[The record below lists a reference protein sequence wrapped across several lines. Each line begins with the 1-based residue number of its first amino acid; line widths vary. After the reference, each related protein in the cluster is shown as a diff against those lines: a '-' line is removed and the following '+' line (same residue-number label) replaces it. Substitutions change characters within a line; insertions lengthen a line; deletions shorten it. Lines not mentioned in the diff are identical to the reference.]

1 MLDGILSEGYGISPK
16 ALLRN
21 KNISAYAKLVCCYFL
36 SYTGAGK
43 NVCWPTIKTISEDL
57 IISEST
63 VNRSIKELINVGY
76 IEKNKLYKDNPL
88 KTNNIYRLIILENEK
103 DVKDY
108 FNSDTS
114 QKNIDISGRQVDT
127 SEAVTNNN
135 IYNNNIINKE
145 SVDKIDSKYIID
157 NKEAIYN
164 KHKQEELI
172 KYEDNVYL
180 SNKDYNNLISIYNKN
195 TIDNIIIELDNYL
208 TNNPKKKYKDHYKV
222 LRVWLNRDTKKYPKK
237 QIQEKS
243 EFTEITEDQREK
255 SRVAMQKA
263 LEKAGFKSTE
273 NN

>member
-1 MLDGILSEGYGISPK
+1 MSIIRVSKTENYSVISNSILNDESISWKAKGILIYLLSKPDNWQVYIEHLKKQSTDGRIST
-16 ALLRN
+16 AN
-21 KNISAYAKLVCCYFL
+21 
-36 SYTGAGK
+36 G
-43 NVCWPTIKTISEDL
+43 
-57 IISEST
+57 
-63 VNRSIKELINVGY
+63 IKELIESGY
-76 IEKNKLYKDNPL
+76 IIRDYKRTEKGRFEGYNYIVKENKDK
-88 KTNNIYRLIILENEK
+88 NNIEYDKDLPISENPI
-103 DVKDY
+103 
-108 FNSDTS
+108 T
-114 QKNIDISGRQVDT
+114 DIST
-127 SEAVTNNN
+127 SENVQLVNTEYKQ
-135 IYNNNIINKE
+135 ILNKI
-145 SVDKIDSKYIID
+145 STD
-157 NKEAIYN
+157 

-255 SRVAMQKA
+255 SRLAMQKA
-263 LEKAGFKSTE
+263 LEKAGYKLTE